1 MECKIQD
8 DPPQIV
14 RIDNPLVLKTDAQ
27 ETESLDKA
35 ISLDQEG
42 ASMCSL
48 LLSTHTSTKWLTVA
62 PPYIPDAV
70 VPAPCLGFV

>member
-1 MECKIQD
+1 V
-8 DPPQIV
+8 P
-14 RIDNPLVLKTDAQ
+14 KTGTQ
-27 ETESLDKA
+27 ETRENLDRA

-48 LLSTHTSTKWLTVA
+48 QLSKHTGTKWLTVA

-70 VPAPCLGFV
+70 APPPNAGFVKVKGSQSFLIG